1 MIKETPIAGK
11 IYKVKLTNGTTWFF
25 KSAYRGDFLTE
36 HQGAYCFD
44 SRGDSYFE
52 DYVSTRVYYHVHNN
66 ENIVSLVPANENE
79 IAIFK
84 RKLGIE

>member
-1 MIKETPIAGK
+1 MIQETPIAGK
-11 IYKVKLTNGTTWFF
+11 IYKVKLTNGATWFF
-25 KSAYRGDFLTE
+25 KSSYRGYFLTE

-52 DYVSTRVYYHVHNN
+52 DYVSTRVGCHVHNN

-84 RKLGIE
+84 RKLSL

>member
-1 MIKETPIAGK
+1 MIQETPIAGK

-44 SRGDSYFE
+44 SRGNSYFE

-84 RKLGIE
+84 RKLGIL

>member
-1 MIKETPIAGK
+1 MIQETPIAGK

-36 HQGAYCFD
+36 HQGAYCFN
-44 SRGDSYFE
+44 SRGNSYFE

-84 RKLGIE
+84 RKLGL

>member
-1 MIKETPIAGK
+1 MIQETPIAGK

-79 IAIFK
+79 IAIFN
-84 RKLGIE
+84 RRLGL